1 MQTGSYPSRYG
12 RIPLTSR
19 FCSKHFA
26 LEYAQALVFDA
37 TSCGTGKRFVKFREA
52 PIDFP
57 PTFQYDVLLKYRR
70 RPSKRKQ
77 AADEVFNPLSQ
88 GPHPEAS
95 EGSDAEKRYDGGL
108 GELNSSDDTTGEL
121 ASVISSVPYFDNPCV
136 YVPLPP
142 LV

>member
-1 MQTGSYPSRYG
+1 MVAEDITDPTFLFGDLNFCPDLSRLHAD
-12 RIPLTSR
+12 RLISV
-19 FCSKHFA
+19 A
-26 LEYAQALVFDA
+26 YAQALVFDA

-108 GELNSSDDTTGEL
+108 GRVEF
-121 ASVISSVPYFDNPCV
+121 V
-136 YVPLPP
+136 
-142 LV
+142 